1 MTPDAA
7 QVLEKFLVHGPAPTE
22 VSGTLR
28 LLGVLTVMSLMPAIL
43 ILMTS
48 FTRIVIVLSL
58 VRYAIGTPS
67 IPPTSLVVALA
78 LIMTGITMGP
88 TLSRAYANGVEPYL
102 DSKAGIT
109 QTVTNTLQPF
119 RDFMFRH
126 TRSKELALFAE
137 ATGHKSI
144 KSKEEVPTGVLIS
157 AFATSELRTAFE
169 MGFMMLVAFL
179 VIDLVVA
186 SFLMAMGMMMV
197 PPMTISLPVKILVFV
212 LADGWF
218 RVMKSLLVSFQ

>member
-7 QVLEKFLVHGPAPTE
+7 QVVEKFLQHGPGPTE
-22 VSGTLR
+22 LSGTLR
-28 LLGVLTVMSLMPAIL
+28 LLGVLTVLSLVPAIL

-58 VRYAIGTPS
+58 VRFAIGTPS
-67 IPPTSLVVALA
+67 IPPTALVVALA
-78 LIMTGITMGP
+78 MILTGITMSP
-88 TLSRAYANGVEPYL
+88 TLQASYEKGIEPYL
-102 DSKAGIT
+102 DSKAGLSE
-109 QTVTNTLQPF
+109 TVTNTLSPF
-119 RDFMFRH
+119 REFMFKH
-126 TRSKELALFAE
+126 TRSKELALFSE
-137 ATGHKSI
+137 ATGHRTVR
-144 KSKEEVPTGVLIS
+144 SKDEVPTGVLIS

-169 MGFMMLVAFL
+169 MGFMMLIAFL

>member
-1 MTPDAA
+1 MNPDVASVVERVVSSGVG
-7 QVLEKFLVHGPAPTE
+7 QSDI
-22 VSGTLR
+22 SGTLR
-28 LLGVLTVMSLMPAIL
+28 LLGVLTVMSLIPAIL

-67 IPPTSLVVALA
+67 IPPTSLVVSLA
-78 LIMTGITMGP
+78 LILTTITMGS
-88 TLSRAYANGVEPYL
+88 TFQKAYQNGLEPYL
-102 DSKAGIT
+102 DNK
-109 QTVTNTLQPF
+109 TNLRESVDATLSPF
-119 RDFMFRH
+119 RDFMFRF
-126 TRSKELALFAE
+126 TGDRELALFAE
-137 ATGHKSI
+137 ATGKRSI
-144 KSKEEVPTGVLIS
+144 KHRNEVSTGVLIS

-169 MGFMMLVAFL
+169 MGFMMLLAFL

-212 LADGWF
+212 LADGWY
-218 RVMKSLLVSFQ
+218 RVMKSLITSFQ